1 MLTNQLETLWKASRF
16 RLYHPRHLGTF
27 FRLHHRFDLQFV
39 RLSQLQIE
47 IPRGTLPDCE
57 SCTNICCT
65 GPNAVV
71 SLRLTDIARLIDAGL
86 ENHITFRRPL
96 PLHNVSW
103 AAQEANWSV
112 FAESFPILKRDK
124 TGTCTLLSEH
134 RSCNAYPDWPLSCAR
149 YPYALDVLRKRMF
162 LAQGCT
168 SHRFVNIDDAPG
180 KVKDLVHA
188 TLRGYNERVKDI
200 IMLHVA
206 LPELL
211 ALGFGPYLRL
221 QGKLLKKAQRWE
233 KDHAAAKAA
242 LPPSTEI
249 SA

>member
-1 MLTNQLETLWKASRF
+1 MTKQLEALWKSSRF
-16 RLYHPRHLGTF
+16 RLYHPQHLGTF

-39 RLSQLQIE
+39 RLSQLHVE

-71 SLRLTDIARLIDAGL
+71 SLRLTDIARLIDVGL

-103 AAQEANWSV
+103 AAQEARWSV
-112 FAESFPILKRDK
+112 FSESFPILKRDK
-124 TGTCTLLSEH
+124 TGTCSLLSEN
-134 RSCNAYPDWPLSCAR
+134 RTCNAYPDWPLSCAR

-162 LAQGCT
+162 LAQGCR
-168 SHRFVNIDDAPG
+168 SHRFVSIDDAPG
-180 KVKDLVHA
+180 KVKELVEA
-188 TLRGYNERVKDI
+188 TIRGYNERVKDI
-200 IMLHVA
+200 ILLHVA

-211 ALGFGPYLRL
+211 ELGFGPYLRL
-221 QGKLLKKAQRWE
+221 RGKLLKQAERWQ
-233 KDHAAAKAA
+233 KRSASGAADS
-242 LPPSTEI
+242 PPSTEI
-249 SA
+249 SP